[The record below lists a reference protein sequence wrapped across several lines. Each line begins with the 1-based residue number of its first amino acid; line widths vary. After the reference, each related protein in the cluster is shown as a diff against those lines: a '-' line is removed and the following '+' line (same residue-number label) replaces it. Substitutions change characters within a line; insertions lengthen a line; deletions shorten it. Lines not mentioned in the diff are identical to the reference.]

1 MFHAYKDIVTSC
13 IAPGRMCCVHV
24 LKISGEHAITRLKP
38 ASNDPEDANMM
49 SSGSEV
55 VHTPLTANA
64 KHLPS
69 TLDTL
74 W

>member
-1 MFHAYKDIVTSC
+1 MH
-13 IAPGRMCCVHV
+13 M
-24 LKISGEHAITRLKP
+24 LKISGEHALTRLKP
-38 ASNDPEDANMM
+38 ASNDPEDANVM